1 MRSIRKV
8 GGLALAVVALI
19 AAAPAGSNDDPQ
31 SYARRIPIVVAP
43 GSTVQRLTMP
53 AAVLAASR
61 TATLS
66 DIRVFDAAGRPMPIA
81 RVAAAAG
88 PARRYD
94 LSALPILGAADA
106 LTVTG
111 VSLRLDGAGNAR
123 VAQVDGTPSGRPVE
137 AIMLGILLDART
149 VAGSADTLTLDADVP
164 RAQPVTFTVEA
175 SADLQDWRSLGEQVV
190 YRTAGTAGIAIKL
203 GGAVLDHDY
212 LRVTWRAAS
221 RLLAPVTIRKAALLM
236 QPAAAASVS
245 IAASLPPLGDAHAV
259 EFEWPSA
266 SVIDTLGIITTG
278 NDVLVP
284 VRVFGRDDREQP
296 WTLIGSGTAAR
307 ATAEATPSRG
317 IALNARAYRTVRI
330 EADQRS
336 TGFTSPPA
344 VRLGFSSR
352 AILFLAAGKPPYI
365 LTSGRAN
372 APDVYLP
379 AGALMSQ
386 ASGGPVPSATTAA
399 VEFVL
404 RLAPVHDATAVRRQT
419 FLWGLLLAATAL
431 LAAMAWVLW
440 KRSVAAQPGSSN
452 S

>member
-1 MRSIRKV
+1 MRSIRRLAGV
-8 GGLALAVVALI
+8 ALALGTLI
-19 AAAPAGSNDDPQ
+19 AAATAGSDNAPQ
-31 SYARRIPIVVAP
+31 SYARRVPIVVAA
-43 GSTVQRLTMP
+43 GSAVQRLAMP
-53 AAVLAASR
+53 AALLAASR
-61 TATLS
+61 AAKLS
-66 DIRVFDAAGRPMPIA
+66 DVRVFDATGRPMPVA
-81 RVAAAAG
+81 RATPAAG
-88 PARRYD
+88 VARRYE

-106 LTVTG
+106 LRVTG
-111 VSLRLDGAGNAR
+111 VSLRLDDAGSAR

-149 VAGSADTLTLDADVP
+149 VAGRADTLTLDADVP
-164 RAQPVTFTVEA
+164 RAQPVTLTVEA
-175 SADLQDWRSLGEQVV
+175 SADLKDWRSLGEQVV
-190 YRTAGTAGIAIKL
+190 YRTAENAESRIKL
-203 GGAVLDHDY
+203 GSAVLDDDY

-236 QPAAAASVS
+236 QPGAAARVS
-245 IAASLPPLGDAHAV
+245 IAASLPPLADAHAV
-259 EFEWPSA
+259 EFGWPSA
-266 SVIDTLGIITTG
+266 SVIDTLEMILTG
-278 NDVLVP
+278 NDVIVP

-296 WTLIGSGTAAR
+296 WTLIGSGTATR

-317 IALNARAYRTVRI
+317 IALNGRAYRTVRI

-386 ASGGPVPSATTAA
+386 ASGGPVPSASTAA
-399 VEFVL
+399 AELVL
-404 RLAPVHDATAVRRQT
+404 RLAPVHDATAVQRQT
-419 FLWGLLLAATAL
+419 LLWGLLLAATAL

-440 KRSVAAQPGSSN
+440 KRSVVVQPGSSN

>member
-1 MRSIRKV
+1 MRSIRRLA
-8 GGLALAVVALI
+8 GLLLTMGALI
-19 AAAPAGSNDDPQ
+19 AAAPAGSDDDPR
-31 SYARRIPIVVAP
+31 SYARRVPIVVAP
-43 GSTVQRLTMP
+43 GSTVQRVTMP

-61 TATLS
+61 TANLS
-66 DIRVFDAAGRPMPIA
+66 DVRVFDATGRPMPIA
-81 RVAAAAG
+81 RVAPAAG

-94 LSALPILGAADA
+94 LSARPILGAVDA
-106 LTVTG
+106 LKVTG

-123 VAQVDGTPSGRPVE
+123 VAQVYGTPSGRPAE
-137 AIMLGILLDART
+137 AIMLGVLLDTR
-149 VAGSADTLTLDADVP
+149 VAAGRGDALTLDADVP

-175 SADLQDWRSLGEQVV
+175 SANLKDWRALGEQVV
-190 YRTAGTAGIAIKL
+190 YRSTDNAGIAIKL
-203 GGAVLDHDY
+203 GSAVLDDDY
-212 LRVTWRAAS
+212 FRVTWRAAS

-236 QPAAAASVS
+236 QPAAAPYVS
-245 IAASLPPLGDAHAV
+245 IAASLPPLADAHAV

-266 SVIDTLGIITTG
+266 SVIDTLELVPTG
-278 NDVLVP
+278 NDVIVP

-296 WTLIGSGTAAR
+296 WTPIGSGTALR
-307 ATAEATPSRG
+307 AGTEGPSSRD
-317 IALNARAYRTVRI
+317 IALNGGAYRTVRI

-336 TGFTSPPA
+336 PGFTSPPA
-344 VRLGFSSR
+344 IRLGFSAR

-399 VEFVL
+399 AEFVL
-404 RLAPVHDATAVRRQT
+404 RLAPVHDASAIRRQT
-419 FLWGLLLAATAL
+419 LLWGLLLAATAL

-440 KRSVAAQPGSSN
+440 KRGVAAQPRRSN

>member
-1 MRSIRKV
+1 MRSIGKLAGV
-8 GGLALAVVALI
+8 ALAMGALI
-19 AAAPAGSNDDPQ
+19 AAAPAGSDNDPQ
-31 SYARRIPIVVAP
+31 SYARRVPIVVAA
-43 GSTVQRLTMP
+43 GSTVQRLAMP

-61 TATLS
+61 TANLS
-66 DIRVFDAAGRPMPIA
+66 DVRVFDAAGRPMPIA
-81 RVAAAAG
+81 RVAPVAG

-106 LTVTG
+106 LRVTG
-111 VSLRLDGAGNAR
+111 VSLRLDGAGTAR
-123 VAQVDGTPSGRPVE
+123 VAQVDGTPSDRPAE
-137 AIMLGILLDART
+137 AITLGVLLDTRA

-175 SADLQDWRSLGEQVV
+175 SADLKDWRSLGEQVV
-190 YRTAGTAGIAIKL
+190 YRTAATAGIALKL
-203 GGAVLDHDY
+203 RSAVLDDDY

-245 IAASLPPLGDAHAV
+245 IIASLPPLADAHAV
-259 EFEWPSA
+259 EFAWPSA
-266 SVIDTLGIITTG
+266 SVLDTLEIVPTG
-278 NDVLVP
+278 NDLIVP

-296 WTLIGSGTAAR
+296 WTLIGSGTAVR
-307 ATAEATPSRG
+307 ASAGATPSRG
-317 IALNARAYRTVRI
+317 IALNGRAYRTVRI

-365 LTSGRAN
+365 LTNGRAN

-379 AGALMSQ
+379 AEALMSQ
-386 ASGGPVPSATTAA
+386 ASGGSVPSATTAA
-399 VEFVL
+399 AEFML
-404 RLAPVHDATAVRRQT
+404 RLAPVHDATVVRRET
-419 FLWGLLLAATAL
+419 LLWGLLLAATAL

-440 KRSVAAQPGSSN
+440 KRSVAAQPRRSN